1 MHGLMREGRCADYG
15 YVSEPPSTR
24 KRRPTD
30 MPCLLSVSPAL
41 YSTQPGCDPNR
52 DARARCW
59 RRSSNVIRFVVK
71 GVRIAFVA
79 LGCFAASLSA
89 AELSL

>member
-1 MHGLMREGRCADYG
+1 
-15 YVSEPPSTR
+15 
-24 KRRPTD
+24 
-30 MPCLLSVSPAL
+30 
-41 YSTQPGCDPNR
+41 
-52 DARARCW
+52 
-59 RRSSNVIRFVVK
+59 VIRFVVK